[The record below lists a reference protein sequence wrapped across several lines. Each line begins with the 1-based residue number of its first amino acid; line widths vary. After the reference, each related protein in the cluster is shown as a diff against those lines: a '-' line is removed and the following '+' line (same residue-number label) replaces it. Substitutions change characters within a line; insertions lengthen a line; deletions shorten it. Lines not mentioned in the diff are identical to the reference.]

1 MKKKTLL
8 LMALTALCCFNL
20 AAQSPCG
27 FSTTITETSGTFTTP
42 VAGADYQ
49 WLFCNTGLPINN
61 ATGQSYTPTF
71 GGSYAVIITLNG
83 CTDTSGCLQSQSFS
97 ATGID
102 EMDNN
107 SQFKVF
113 NHGNSVSIKNS
124 GADMLAELAIVN
136 ANGQTL
142 LQQKAVISSEY
153 KISTVELP
161 AGVYFVLLKTETT
174 NTLIRFFKRL

>member
-8 LMALTALCCFNL
+8 LMALTAICCFNL

-27 FSTTITETSGTFTTP
+27 FSTTITETGGTFTTP

-49 WLFCNTGLPINN
+49 WLYCNTGLPINN
-61 ATGQSYTPTF
+61 ATAQSYTPTF
-71 GGSYAVIITLNG
+71 GGAYAVVITLNG
-83 CTDTSGCLQSQSFS
+83 CKDTTNCLQSQSFA

-102 EMDNN
+102 EMDN
-107 SQFKVF
+107 SQFKVV

-124 GADMLAELAIVN
+124 GADMLADMAIVN

-142 LQQKAVISSEY
+142 LQQKAVLSSEY

-161 AGVYFVLLKTETT
+161 AGLYFVLLKTENT

>member
-20 AAQSPCG
+20 AAESPCG
-27 FSTTITETSGTFTTP
+27 FSTTITETSGTFTAP
-42 VAGADYQ
+42 VAGATYQ

-61 ATGQSYTPTF
+61 ATAQSYTPTF
-71 GGSYAVIITLNG
+71 GSAYAVVITLNG
-83 CTDTSGCLQSQSFS
+83 CTDTTNCLQSQSFA
-97 ATGID
+97 ATDID
-102 EMDNN
+102 EMDSN

-113 NHGNSVSIKNS
+113 NQENGVSIKNK
-124 GADMLAELAIVN
+124 GADMLAEITIAN

-142 LQQKAVISSEY
+142 LQHKVVLSSEY
-153 KISTVELP
+153 NINTAQLP
-161 AGVYFVLLKTETT
+161 AGLYFVLLKTENT